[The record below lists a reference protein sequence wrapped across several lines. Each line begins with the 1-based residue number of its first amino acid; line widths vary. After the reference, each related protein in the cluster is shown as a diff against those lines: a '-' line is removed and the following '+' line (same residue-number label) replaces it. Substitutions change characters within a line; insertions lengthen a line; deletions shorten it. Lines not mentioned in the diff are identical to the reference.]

1 MDRERK
7 DKELKEKFETLRVVC
22 SDSRAQAC
30 LFLLSFG
37 PKYSI
42 TLRLL
47 TRANPLA
54 RGSKTKR

>member
-22 SDSRAQAC
+22 SDPRAQPC

-47 TRANPLA
+47 TRANLLA
-54 RGSKTKR
+54 RGLKTKR